1 MPTYHDPL
9 KDAAEASEALRG
21 LAHASRVFDN
31 PADTYSVL
39 GDLLSGVR
47 SLRQVLDQLGSA
59 HLVHRG
65 RAHDDDGDQAIGAA
79 EALAA
84 ADDLHHAG
92 TLLDGVEE
100 RVDAAMTHS
109 GRIAWHAP
117 AHELD
122 REAVSTDEPRRWLSV
137 VFLQGAEADEVLDL
151 IDRTGADAAI
161 AQLRNWDY
169 GDETT
174 DAALENGYVYDEPP
188 TGQLDRVITD
198 GDYTLT
204 YNPFMG
210 HVSLLRS
217 HPAAGVSDPGLDET
231 DVVPAREAISGVG
244 PLDART
250 PRSSV
255 TPASARAQQGPA
267 VVEQDWFAGPAR
279 PAGSAGRGL
288 SL

>member
-9 KDAAEASEALRG
+9 ADAADASEALRG

-39 GDLLSGVR
+39 GDLVSGVR
-47 SLRQVLDQLGSA
+47 SLRQVLDQVGSA

-65 RAHDDDGDQAIGAA
+65 RAHDDDGDHATGAS

-84 ADDLHHAG
+84 ADDLHQAG

-100 RVDAAMTHS
+100 RVNAAMTHS

-117 AHELD
+117 TQEMD
-122 REAVSTDEPRRWLSV
+122 REAVATEAPQRWLSV
-137 VFLQGAEADEVLDL
+137 VFLQGAEADEVLNL
-151 IDRTGADAAI
+151 IDRDGADAAI
-161 AQLRNWDY
+161 EHLRNWDY
-169 GDETT
+169 GEETT

-198 GDYTLT
+198 GDYSLT

-217 HPAAGVSDPGLDET
+217 HPAAMFDPDLDAT
-231 DVVPAREAISGVG
+231 DVVPASEAISGVG
-244 PLDART
+244 PLDAST
-250 PRSSV
+250 PRTAA
-255 TPASARAQQGPA
+255 TPASTRTRRVPVGAEP
-267 VVEQDWFAGPAR
+267 DWFAGPDR
-279 PAGSAGRGL
+279 SSGSTGRGL

>member
-9 KDAAEASEALRG
+9 ADAAEASEALRA

-31 PADTYSVL
+31 PADIYRVL

-47 SLRQVLDQLGSA
+47 SLRQVLDQVGSA

-65 RAHDDDGDQAIGAA
+65 HAHDDDGDQTIGAA

-109 GRIAWHAP
+109 GRVAWHAP
-117 AHELD
+117 AQELD
-122 REAVSTDEPRRWLSV
+122 RDAVSTEAPQRWLSV
-137 VFLQGAEADEVLDL
+137 VFLQGSEADEMLDL
-151 IDRTGADAAI
+151 IDRDGTDAAI
-161 AQLRNWDY
+161 EHLRNWDY

-188 TGQLDRVITD
+188 TGQLDRTVTER
-198 GDYTLT
+198 DYTLT

-217 HPAAGVSDPGLDET
+217 HPADPGLDET
-231 DVVPAREAISGVG
+231 EVVPAHEAISGVG
-244 PLDART
+244 PLAART
-250 PRSSV
+250 PRSAVPPPS
-255 TPASARAQQGPA
+255 SRAQQGSA
-267 VVEQDWFAGPAR
+267 VVERDWFAGPAR
-279 PAGSAGRGL
+279 SSGSAGRGL

>member
-9 KDAAEASEALRG
+9 KDAADASEALRG
-21 LAHASRVFDN
+21 LAHASRTFDN

-100 RVDAAMTHS
+100 RVNAAMTHS
-109 GRIAWHAP
+109 GRVAWHTP
-117 AHELD
+117 AQELD
-122 REAVSTDEPRRWLSV
+122 REAVSTDDPRRWISV
-137 VFLQGAEADEVLDL
+137 VFLQGSEADEVLDL
-151 IDRTGADAAI
+151 IDRDGADAAI
-161 AQLRNWDY
+161 EHLRGWDY

-210 HVSLLRS
+210 HVSLLRA
-217 HPAAGVSDPGLDET
+217 HPAAMSDPGLDET
-231 DVVPAREAISGVG
+231 GVVPAREAISGVG
-244 PLDART
+244 RLDSRT

-255 TPASARAQQGPA
+255 TPASARAEQGPV
-267 VVEQDWFAGPAR
+267 VVERDWFAGPAR
-279 PAGSAGRGL
+279 SAGSAGRGL

>member
-9 KDAAEASEALRG
+9 QDAAEASDALRG

-39 GDLLSGVR
+39 GDLISGVR
-47 SLRQVLDQLGSA
+47 SLRQVIDQLGSA

-65 RAHDDDGDQAIGAA
+65 RAHDDDGDQAIGASK
-79 EALAA
+79 ALAA

-100 RVDAAMTHS
+100 RVNAAMTHS

-117 AHELD
+117 AQELD
-122 REAVSTDEPRRWLSV
+122 REAVSTEEPRRWINV
-137 VFLQGAEADEVLDL
+137 VFLQGSEADEVLDL
-151 IDRTGADAAI
+151 IGRDGPDAAI
-161 AQLRNWDY
+161 TRLRGWDY

-188 TGQLDRVITD
+188 TGQLGRVVTD

-210 HVSLLRS
+210 HVNLLRA
-217 HPAAGVSDPGLDET
+217 HPAATLDATIDET
-231 DVVPAREAISGVG
+231 DVVTAREAISGVG
-244 PLDART
+244 PLDPST
-250 PRSSV
+250 PRTAV
-255 TPASARAQQGPA
+255 TPASARTRQVPVGAEP
-267 VVEQDWFAGPAR
+267 DWFAGPAR
-279 PAGSAGRGL
+279 PSGSAGRGL

>member
-9 KDAAEASEALRG
+9 QDAAEASEALRG

-31 PADTYSVL
+31 PAGTYSVL

-47 SLRQVLDQLGSA
+47 SLRQVLDQVGSA

-65 RAHDDDGDQAIGAA
+65 RAHDDDGDHAIGAS
-79 EALAA
+79 EALTA

-92 TLLDGVEE
+92 TLLDDLEE
-100 RVDAAMTHS
+100 RVNAAMTHS

-117 AHELD
+117 VQGLD
-122 REAVSTDEPRRWLSV
+122 REAVSTEAPRRWLSV
-137 VFLQGAEADEVLDL
+137 VFLQGSEADEVLDL
-151 IDRTGADAAI
+151 IDRDGPDAAI
-161 AQLRNWDY
+161 EHLRNWDY

-188 TGQLDRVITD
+188 TGQLDRVVTD

-217 HPAAGVSDPGLDET
+217 HPAAMSDPGLDET
-231 DVVPAREAISGVG
+231 DVVLAREAISGVG
-244 PLDART
+244 PLDSRT
-250 PRSSV
+250 PRSAG
-255 TPASARAQQGPA
+255 TPTSARMHQASAVAER
-267 VVEQDWFAGPAR
+267 DWFAGPAR
-279 PAGSAGRGL
+279 SSGSAGRGL

>member
-1 MPTYHDPL
+1 MPTFHDPL
-9 KDAAEASEALRG
+9 ADAGEASTALRG
-21 LAHASRVFDN
+21 LAHASRVFDD
-31 PADTYSVL
+31 PADTYAVL

-47 SLRQVLDQLGSA
+47 SLRQVLDQVGSA

-65 RAHDDDGDQAIGAA
+65 RAHDDDGDQAIGAS

-100 RVDAAMTHS
+100 RLDAAMAHS

-117 AHELD
+117 AQEID
-122 REAVSTDEPRRWLSV
+122 WEGVSVDEPRRWVSV
-137 VFLQGAEADEVLDL
+137 VFLQGSEADEVLDL
-151 IDRTGADAAI
+151 IDRDGPDAAI
-161 AQLRNWDY
+161 EHLRNWDY
-169 GDETT
+169 GEETT

-188 TGQLDRVITD
+188 TGQLDKVVMD

-210 HVSLLRS
+210 HVSLLRA
-217 HPAAGVSDPGLDET
+217 HPASRFDPAVAET

-244 PLDART
+244 PLDSPA
-250 PRSSV
+250 PRAAA
-255 TPASARAQQGPA
+255 TPASAGTRRMRVRSEP
-267 VVEQDWFAGPAR
+267 DWFAGPAR
-279 PAGSAGRGL
+279 SSESAGRGL
-288 SL
+288 SR

>member
-9 KDAAEASEALRG
+9 RDAAEASEALRG

-31 PADTYSVL
+31 PAGTYSVL

-47 SLRQVLDQLGSA
+47 SLRQVLDQVGSA
-59 HLVHRG
+59 HLVHRR
-65 RAHDDDGDQAIGAA
+65 RAHDDDGDHAIGAS

-92 TLLDGVEE
+92 TLLDNVEE
-100 RVDAAMTHS
+100 RVNAAMTHS

-117 AHELD
+117 AQELD
-122 REAVSTDEPRRWLSV
+122 REAVSTEAPRRWLSV
-137 VFLQGAEADEVLDL
+137 VFLQGSEADEVLDL
-151 IDRTGADAAI
+151 IDRDGADAAI
-161 AQLRNWDY
+161 EHLRNWDY

-188 TGQLDRVITD
+188 TGQLDRVAID

-204 YNPFMG
+204 YNPFIG
-210 HVSLLRS
+210 HVNLLRAF
-217 HPAAGVSDPGLDET
+217 PAALPDSTIEET
-231 DVVPAREAISGVG
+231 DVVLAREAISGVG
-244 PLDART
+244 PLDSNTAW
-250 PRSSV
+250 SAG
-255 TPASARAQQGPA
+255 TPASARAQQASA
-267 VVEQDWFAGPAR
+267 VAERDWFAGPAR
-279 PAGSAGRGL
+279 SSGPAGRGL

>member
-9 KDAAEASEALRG
+9 KDADEASEALRG

-31 PADTYSVL
+31 PADTYRVL

-59 HLVHRG
+59 HLAHRG
-65 RAHDDDGDQAIGAA
+65 RAHDDDGDQTIGAA

-84 ADDLHHAG
+84 ADDLHYAG

-100 RVDAAMTHS
+100 RVNAVMTHS

-117 AHELD
+117 AQELD
-122 REAVSTDEPRRWLSV
+122 REAVSTEAPRRWISV
-137 VFLQGAEADEVLDL
+137 VFLQGDEADEVLDL
-151 IDRTGADAAI
+151 IDRDGPDAAI
-161 AQLRNWDY
+161 EHLCGWDY

-188 TGQLDRVITD
+188 TGQLDRTVSD

-210 HVSLLRS
+210 HVSLLRA
-217 HPAAGVSDPGLDET
+217 HPAADPGLDET
-231 DVVPAREAISGVG
+231 EVVTAREAISGVG
-244 PLDART
+244 PLDAST

-255 TPASARAQQGPA
+255 APASARTQQGP
-267 VVEQDWFAGPAR
+267 VGVEQDWFAGPAR
-279 PAGSAGRGL
+279 SPGSAGRGL

>member
-9 KDAAEASEALRG
+9 KDAADASEALRG

-31 PADTYSVL
+31 PAETYSVL

-59 HLVHRG
+59 HHAHRG
-65 RAHDDDGDQAIGAA
+65 RAHDDDGNQAIGAF

-100 RVDAAMTHS
+100 RVNAAMTHS

-137 VFLQGAEADEVLDL
+137 VFLQGSDADEVLDL
-151 IDRTGADAAI
+151 IDRDGPDAAI
-161 AQLRNWDY
+161 EHLRNWDY

-217 HPAAGVSDPGLDET
+217 HPAATLDPGLDET
-231 DVVPAREAISGVG
+231 DVVPAREAIGGVG
-244 PLDART
+244 AVDAST
-250 PRSSV
+250 PRSVV
-255 TPASARAQQGPA
+255 TPASARTQQRPA
-267 VVEQDWFAGPAR
+267 GVERDWFAGPTR
-279 PAGSAGRGL
+279 SSGSGGRGL

>member
-9 KDAAEASEALRG
+9 ADAAEASDALRG

-31 PADTYSVL
+31 PANTYSVL

-65 RAHDDDGDQAIGAA
+65 RAHDDDGDQTIGAS
-79 EALAA
+79 EALAT

-92 TLLDGVEE
+92 TLLDEAEE
-100 RVDAAMTHS
+100 RVNAAMTHS

-117 AHELD
+117 AQEVD
-122 REAVSTDEPRRWLSV
+122 REAVFTEAPHRWISV
-137 VFLQGAEADEVLDL
+137 VFLQGSEADEVLDL
-151 IDRTGADAAI
+151 INRDGPDVAI
-161 AQLRNWDY
+161 EHLRNWDY

-174 DAALENGYVYDEPP
+174 DTALENGYVYDEPP
-188 TGQLDRVITD
+188 TGQLDRVVTD

-210 HVSLLRS
+210 HVNLLRTF
-217 HPAAGVSDPGLDET
+217 PAALPDSTIDET
-231 DVVPAREAISGVG
+231 DVVLARETISGVG
-244 PLDART
+244 PLDANS
-250 PRSSV
+250 PRSAG
-255 TPASARAQQGPA
+255 TPVSARMQQASAVA
-267 VVEQDWFAGPAR
+267 EQDWFAGPAR
-279 PAGSAGRGL
+279 SSGPAGRGL

>member
-9 KDAAEASEALRG
+9 QDAAEASDALRG

-31 PADTYSVL
+31 PAGTYSVL

-47 SLRQVLDQLGSA
+47 SLRQVLDQVGSA
-59 HLVHRG
+59 HLVHRR
-65 RAHDDDGDQAIGAA
+65 RAHDDDGDHAIGAS

-92 TLLDGVEE
+92 TLLDNVEE
-100 RVDAAMTHS
+100 RVNAAMTHS

-117 AHELD
+117 AQELD
-122 REAVSTDEPRRWLSV
+122 REAVSTEAPRRWLSV
-137 VFLQGAEADEVLDL
+137 VFLQGSEADEVLDL
-151 IDRTGADAAI
+151 IDRDGADAAI
-161 AQLRNWDY
+161 EHLRNWDY

-188 TGQLDRVITD
+188 TGQLDRVAID

-210 HVSLLRS
+210 HVNLLRAF
-217 HPAAGVSDPGLDET
+217 PAALPDSTIDET
-231 DVVPAREAISGVG
+231 DVVLAREAISGVG
-244 PLDART
+244 PLDSNT
-250 PRSSV
+250 PRSAG
-255 TPASARAQQGPA
+255 TPASARAQQASA
-267 VVEQDWFAGPAR
+267 VAERDWFAGPAR
-279 PAGSAGRGL
+279 SSGPAGRGL

>member
-9 KDAAEASEALRG
+9 QDADEASEALRG

-31 PADTYSVL
+31 PADTYRVL

-65 RAHDDDGDQAIGAA
+65 RAHDDDGDQAIGAS

-92 TLLDGVEE
+92 TLLDDVEE
-100 RVDAAMTHS
+100 RVNAAMTHS
-109 GRIAWHAP
+109 GRIAWHTP
-117 AHELD
+117 AQEVGQ
-122 REAVSTDEPRRWLSV
+122 EAVTAEAPRRWLSV

-151 IDRTGADAAI
+151 IDRDGPDAAI
-161 AQLRNWDY
+161 EHLRNWDY
-169 GDETT
+169 GEETT

-188 TGQLDRVITD
+188 TGQLDRVVTD

-217 HPAAGVSDPGLDET
+217 HPMSGPDMDET
-231 DVVPAREAISGVG
+231 DMVPAREATSGVG

-250 PRSSV
+250 PRNATTSTS
-255 TPASARAQQGPA
+255 TQAQQTSAGTD
-267 VVEQDWFAGPAR
+267 QDWFAGPAR
-279 PAGSAGRGL
+279 SFGPAGRGL

>member
-9 KDAAEASEALRG
+9 QDAAEASEALRG

-31 PADTYSVL
+31 PADTYGVL
-39 GDLLSGVR
+39 GDLLSRVR

-59 HLVHRG
+59 HLAHRD
-65 RAHDDDGDQAIGAA
+65 RAHDDDGDHAIGAA

-100 RVDAAMTHS
+100 RVNAAMTHS
-109 GRIAWHAP
+109 GRVAWHAP

-122 REAVSTDEPRRWLSV
+122 REAVSTEAPRRWISV
-137 VFLQGAEADEVLDL
+137 VFHQGAEADEVLDL
-151 IDRTGADAAI
+151 IDRDGSDAAI
-161 AQLRNWDY
+161 EYLRGWDY

-188 TGQLDRVITD
+188 TGQLDRTVTD

-204 YNPFMG
+204 YNPLMG

-217 HPAAGVSDPGLDET
+217 HPAAMSDAGLDET
-231 DVVPAREAISGVG
+231 DVVTAREAISGVG
-244 PLDART
+244 PLDAST
-250 PRSSV
+250 PRSSA
-255 TPASARAQQGPA
+255 TPASARTQERPA
-267 VVEQDWFAGPAR
+267 GVDRDWFAGPTR
-279 PAGSAGRGL
+279 SPGSTGRGL

>member
-9 KDAAEASEALRG
+9 ADAAEASEALRA

-59 HLVHRG
+59 HLAHRG
-65 RAHDDDGDQAIGAA
+65 RAHDDDGDHAIGAA

-100 RVDAAMTHS
+100 RVNTAMTHS

-117 AHELD
+117 AQELD
-122 REAVSTDEPRRWLSV
+122 REAVSTEAPRRWISV
-137 VFLQGAEADEVLDL
+137 VFLQGSEADEVLDL
-151 IDRTGADAAI
+151 IDRDGPDAAI
-161 AQLRNWDY
+161 EHLRNWDY
-169 GDETT
+169 GEETT

-188 TGQLDRVITD
+188 TGQLDRTVID

-210 HVSLLRS
+210 HVNLLRS
-217 HPAAGVSDPGLDET
+217 HPAAMSDPDLDET
-231 DVVPAREAISGVG
+231 DVVLAREAISGVG
-244 PLDART
+244 PLDAST
-250 PRSSV
+250 PRTAV
-255 TPASARAQQGPA
+255 TPASARRQQGSA
-267 VVEQDWFAGPAR
+267 VVERDWFAGPAR
-279 PAGSAGRGL
+279 SYGSAGRGM

>member
-9 KDAAEASEALRG
+9 QDSAEASEALRG
-21 LAHASRVFDN
+21 LAHASRVFDH
-31 PADTYSVL
+31 PADTYRVL
-39 GDLLSGVR
+39 GDLLSGIR
-47 SLRQVLDQLGSA
+47 SLRQALDQVSSA

-65 RAHDDDGDQAIGAA
+65 RAHDDDGDHAIGAS

-84 ADDLHHAG
+84 DDDLHQAG

-100 RVDAAMTHS
+100 RVNAAMTHS
-109 GRIAWHAP
+109 GRIAWHTP
-117 AHELD
+117 TQELD
-122 REAVSTDEPRRWLSV
+122 QEAVTTRAPRRWLSV

-151 IDRTGADAAI
+151 INRDGPDAAI
-161 AQLRNWDY
+161 EHLRNWDY
-169 GDETT
+169 GEETT

-188 TGQLDRVITD
+188 TGQLDRTVTD

-217 HPAAGVSDPGLDET
+217 HPAAASDPAIDEIG
-231 DVVPAREAISGVG
+231 VVPAREAISGVG
-244 PLDART
+244 PLDSHT
-250 PRSSV
+250 PRS
-255 TPASARAQQGPA
+255 ARTGQVPVGAEP
-267 VVEQDWFAGPAR
+267 DWFAGPAR
-279 PAGSAGRGL
+279 SSGSTGWGL

>member
-1 MPTYHDPL
+1 MPTFHNPL
-9 KDAAEASEALRG
+9 ADAAEASDALRG

-65 RAHDDDGDQAIGAA
+65 RAHDDDGDQAIGAS

-92 TLLDGVEE
+92 TLLDSVEE
-100 RVDAAMTHS
+100 RVNAAMTHS

-117 AHELD
+117 AQELD
-122 REAVSTDEPRRWLSV
+122 REAVSTEAPRRWLSV
-137 VFLQGAEADEVLDL
+137 VFLQGSEADEVLDL
-151 IDRTGADAAI
+151 INRDGPDAAI
-161 AQLRNWDY
+161 THLRNWDY
-169 GDETT
+169 GEETT
-174 DAALENGYVYDEPP
+174 DAALENGYVYEEPP
-188 TGQLDRVITD
+188 TGQLDRVATD

-210 HVSLLRS
+210 HVNLLRA
-217 HPAAGVSDPGLDET
+217 HPAATPDPTIDGT
-231 DVVPAREAISGVG
+231 DVVTSREATSGVG
-244 PLDART
+244 PLDPST
-250 PRSSV
+250 PQTEV
-255 TPASARAQQGPA
+255 TPASARTQHGSVGAEP
-267 VVEQDWFAGPAR
+267 DWFAEPTR
-279 PAGSAGRGL
+279 SSESTGRGL

>member
-9 KDAAEASEALRG
+9 QDAAEASEALRG
-21 LAHASRVFDN
+21 VAHASRVFDN

-59 HLVHRG
+59 HLAHRG
-65 RAHDDDGDQAIGAA
+65 RAHDDDGDHAIGAA

-100 RVDAAMTHS
+100 RVNAAMTHS
-109 GRIAWHAP
+109 GRIAWHNP
-117 AHELD
+117 AHEVD
-122 REAVSTDEPRRWLSV
+122 REAVSTKAPRRWISV
-137 VFLQGAEADEVLDL
+137 VFLQGSETDEVLDL
-151 IDRTGADAAI
+151 IDRDGADAAI
-161 AQLRNWDY
+161 EHLRNWDY
-169 GDETT
+169 GEEIT

-210 HVSLLRS
+210 HVNLLRA
-217 HPAAGVSDPGLDET
+217 HPAAMSDPGLDET

-244 PLDART
+244 PLDVST
-250 PRSSV
+250 PRSSA
-255 TPASARAQQGPA
+255 TPASARAQHGSA
-267 VVEQDWFAGPAR
+267 VVDRDWFAGSAR
-279 PAGSAGRGL
+279 SSGSAGRGL

>member
-1 MPTYHDPL
+1 
-9 KDAAEASEALRG
+9 
-21 LAHASRVFDN
+21 
-31 PADTYSVL
+31 
-39 GDLLSGVR
+39 
-47 SLRQVLDQLGSA
+47 GSA

-65 RAHDDDGDQAIGAA
+65 RAHDDEGDQAAGAS

-100 RVDAAMTHS
+100 RVNAAMTHT
-109 GRIAWHAP
+109 GRIAWYAP
-117 AHELD
+117 AQEID
-122 REAVSTDEPRRWLSV
+122 REAVSTEAPRRWLSV

-151 IDRTGADAAI
+151 IDRDGPDAAI
-161 AQLRNWDY
+161 EHLRNWDY
-169 GDETT
+169 GEETT

-188 TGQLDRVITD
+188 TGQLDRMATD

-210 HVSLLRS
+210 HVGLLRA
-217 HPAAGVSDPGLDET
+217 HPAAMSDSTIDEM
-231 DVVPAREAISGVG
+231 DVVLAREAISGVG
-244 PLDART
+244 PLDANT
-250 PRSSV
+250 PRAEV
-255 TPASARAQQGPA
+255 TPVSARAQQASA

-279 PAGSAGRGL
+279 SSGSPGRGL

>member
-65 RAHDDDGDQAIGAA
+65 RAHDDDGDHAIGAA

-100 RVDAAMTHS
+100 RVNAAMTHS
-109 GRIAWHAP
+109 GRVAWHPP
-117 AHELD
+117 AQELD
-122 REAVSTDEPRRWLSV
+122 REAVSTKAPRRWISV
-137 VFLQGAEADEVLDL
+137 VFLQGSETDEVLDL
-151 IDRTGADAAI
+151 IDRDGADAAI
-161 AQLRNWDY
+161 EHLRNWDY
-169 GDETT
+169 GEEIT

-210 HVSLLRS
+210 HVNLLRA
-217 HPAAGVSDPGLDET
+217 HPAAMSDPGLDET

-244 PLDART
+244 PLDVST
-250 PRSSV
+250 PRSSA
-255 TPASARAQQGPA
+255 TPASARAQHGSA
-267 VVEQDWFAGPAR
+267 VVDRDWFAGSAR
-279 PAGSAGRGL
+279 SSGSAGRGL

>member
-9 KDAAEASEALRG
+9 QDADEASEALRG
-21 LAHASRVFDN
+21 LAHASRVFDD
-31 PADTYSVL
+31 PADTYAVL

-47 SLRQVLDQLGSA
+47 SLRQVLDQVGSA

-65 RAHDDDGDQAIGAA
+65 RAHDDDGDHTIGTSD
-79 EALAA
+79 ALAA
-84 ADDLHHAG
+84 ADELHHAG

-100 RVDAAMTHS
+100 GVNAAMTHS

-117 AHELD
+117 AQELD
-122 REAVSTDEPRRWLSV
+122 REARFAEAPRRWLSV
-137 VFLQGAEADEVLDL
+137 VFLQGDEAGEVLDL
-151 IDRTGADAAI
+151 IDRDGPDAAI
-161 AQLRNWDY
+161 EHLRNWDY

-188 TGQLDRVITD
+188 TGQLDRAVTD

-210 HVSLLRS
+210 HVNLLRS
-217 HPAAGVSDPGLDET
+217 HPAAISDPDLDET
-231 DVVPAREAISGVG
+231 DVVPARKAISGVG
-244 PLDART
+244 PLDSRT
-250 PRSSV
+250 PRTAG
-255 TPASARAQQGPA
+255 TPASARTQQASA
-267 VVEQDWFAGPAR
+267 VMDRDWFAGPAR
-279 PAGSAGRGL
+279 PPGSTGRGL

>member
-1 MPTYHDPL
+1 MPAYHDPL
-9 KDAAEASEALRG
+9 ADAAEASEALRG

-31 PADTYSVL
+31 PADTYGVL

-65 RAHDDDGDQAIGAA
+65 RAYDDDGDHAIGAA

-100 RVDAAMTHS
+100 RVNAAMTHS
-109 GRIAWHAP
+109 GRVAWHAP
-117 AHELD
+117 AHELGRD
-122 REAVSTDEPRRWLSV
+122 AVSTGEPRRWISV
-137 VFLQGAEADEVLDL
+137 VFLQGTETEEVLDL
-151 IDRTGADAAI
+151 IDRDGPDAAI
-161 AQLRNWDY
+161 DHLRNWDY

-217 HPAAGVSDPGLDET
+217 HPTAMADPALAET

-244 PLDART
+244 PLDASTR
-250 PRSSV
+250 RSSV
-255 TPASARAQQGPA
+255 TPASARTQQRPTG
-267 VVEQDWFAGPAR
+267 VEQDWFAGPAR
-279 PAGSAGRGL
+279 SSGSTGRGL

>member
-1 MPTYHDPL
+1 MPTYYDSL
-9 KDAAEASEALRG
+9 KDAADASEALRG
-21 LAHASRVFDN
+21 LAHASRMFDN
-31 PADTYSVL
+31 PADTYRVL

-59 HLVHRG
+59 HLAHRG
-65 RAHDDDGDQAIGAA
+65 RAHDDDGDHAIGAA
-79 EALAA
+79 EALAT

-100 RVDAAMTHS
+100 RVNAAMTHS

-117 AHELD
+117 AHEVD
-122 REAVSTDEPRRWLSV
+122 REAVSTDEPRRWISV
-137 VFLQGAEADEVLDL
+137 VFLQGSEADEVLDR
-151 IDRTGADAAI
+151 IARDGPDAAI
-161 AQLRNWDY
+161 AHLRGWDY

-188 TGQLDRVITD
+188 TGHLDRVVTD

-217 HPAAGVSDPGLDET
+217 HPAAMSDPGLAET
-231 DVVPAREAISGVG
+231 DAVPAREAISGVG
-244 PLDART
+244 PLDASTR
-250 PRSSV
+250 RSAV
-255 TPASARAQQGPA
+255 TPASARTQHGPA
-267 VVEQDWFAGPAR
+267 GVERDWFAGPAR
-279 PAGSAGRGL
+279 SWGSAGRGL

>member
-1 MPTYHDPL
+1 MPTYYDSL
-9 KDAAEASEALRG
+9 QDAAEASEALRG

-65 RAHDDDGDQAIGAA
+65 RAHDDDGDHAIGAA

-100 RVDAAMTHS
+100 RGNAAMTHS

-117 AHELD
+117 TQELD
-122 REAVSTDEPRRWLSV
+122 REAVSPDEPRRWISV

-151 IDRTGADAAI
+151 IDRDGPDAAI
-161 AQLRNWDY
+161 EHLRNWDC
-169 GDETT
+169 GEETT

-210 HVSLLRS
+210 HVSLLRA
-217 HPAAGVSDPGLDET
+217 HPAAMSDPDLDET
-231 DVVPAREAISGVG
+231 DVVLAREAISGVG
-244 PLDART
+244 PLDAST
-250 PRSSV
+250 PRTAV
-255 TPASARAQQGPA
+255 TPASAQTQQASAGLDR
-267 VVEQDWFAGPAR
+267 DWFAGPAR
-279 PAGSAGRGL
+279 SSGSIGRGL

>member
-1 MPTYHDPL
+1 MPTFHDPL
-9 KDAAEASEALRG
+9 ADAAEASEALRG

-31 PADTYSVL
+31 PADTYGAL

-47 SLRQVLDQLGSA
+47 SLRQVLDQVGSA

-65 RAHDDDGDQAIGAA
+65 RAHDDEGDQATGAS

-100 RVDAAMTHS
+100 RVNAAMTHS
-109 GRIAWHAP
+109 GRIAWYAP
-117 AHELD
+117 AQEID
-122 REAVSTDEPRRWLSV
+122 REAVSTEAPRRWLSV

-151 IDRTGADAAI
+151 IDRDGPDAAI
-161 AQLRNWDY
+161 EHLRNWDY
-169 GDETT
+169 GEETT

-188 TGQLDRVITD
+188 TGQLDGMATD
-198 GDYTLT
+198 GDYTLA

-210 HVSLLRS
+210 HVGLLRA
-217 HPAAGVSDPGLDET
+217 HPAAMSDSTIDEM
-231 DVVPAREAISGVG
+231 DVVLAREAIIGVG
-244 PLDART
+244 PLDANT
-250 PRSSV
+250 PRAEV
-255 TPASARAQQGPA
+255 TPVSARAQQASA

-279 PAGSAGRGL
+279 SSGSPGRGL

>member
-9 KDAAEASEALRG
+9 QDAAEASEALRG

-31 PADTYSVL
+31 PADTYRVF

-65 RAHDDDGDQAIGAA
+65 RAHDDDGHQAIGAA

-100 RVDAAMTHS
+100 RVNAAMTHS

-117 AHELD
+117 AQELD
-122 REAVSTDEPRRWLSV
+122 RGAVSADAPGRWLSV
-137 VFLQGAEADEVLDL
+137 VFLQGSEADEVLDL
-151 IDRTGADAAI
+151 IDRDGPDAAI
-161 AQLRNWDY
+161 EHLRNWDY

-198 GDYTLT
+198 GDYALT

-217 HPAAGVSDPGLDET
+217 HPAAMADPALAET

-244 PLDART
+244 PLDAST

-255 TPASARAQQGPA
+255 TPASARDQAGPA
-267 VVEQDWFAGPAR
+267 VVERDWFAGPVR
-279 PAGSAGRGL
+279 SSGSAGRGL
-288 SL
+288 AL

>member
-9 KDAAEASEALRG
+9 KDAADASEALRG

-31 PADTYSVL
+31 PAETYSVL

-59 HLVHRG
+59 HLAHRG
-65 RAHDDDGDQAIGAA
+65 RAHDDDGNQAIGAF

-100 RVDAAMTHS
+100 RVNAAMTHS

-137 VFLQGAEADEVLDL
+137 VFLQGSEADEVLDL
-151 IDRTGADAAI
+151 IDRDGPDAAI
-161 AQLRNWDY
+161 EHLRNWDY

-204 YNPFMG
+204 YNPVMG
-210 HVSLLRS
+210 HVSLLRA
-217 HPAAGVSDPGLDET
+217 HAAAMSEPGLDET
-231 DVVPAREAISGVG
+231 GVVPVRAAISGVG
-244 PLDART
+244 PLDASTR
-250 PRSSV
+250 RSSV
-255 TPASARAQQGPA
+255 TPASTRTQQVPA
-267 VVEQDWFAGPAR
+267 GVERDWFAGPAR
-279 PAGSAGRGL
+279 SSGSAGRGL

>member
-9 KDAAEASEALRG
+9 RDAAEASEALRG

-31 PADTYSVL
+31 PAGTYSVL

-47 SLRQVLDQLGSA
+47 SLRQVLDQVGSA
-59 HLVHRG
+59 HLVHRR
-65 RAHDDDGDQAIGAA
+65 RAHDDDGDHAIGAS

-92 TLLDGVEE
+92 TLLDNVEE
-100 RVDAAMTHS
+100 RVNAAMTHS

-117 AHELD
+117 AQELD
-122 REAVSTDEPRRWLSV
+122 RETVSTEAPRRWLSV
-137 VFLQGAEADEVLDL
+137 VFLQGSEADEVLDL
-151 IDRTGADAAI
+151 IDRDGADAAI
-161 AQLRNWDY
+161 EHLRNWDY

-188 TGQLDRVITD
+188 TGQLDRVAID

-204 YNPFMG
+204 YNPFIG
-210 HVSLLRS
+210 HVNLLRAF
-217 HPAAGVSDPGLDET
+217 PAALPDSTIEET
-231 DVVPAREAISGVG
+231 DVVLAREAISGVG
-244 PLDART
+244 PLDSNTAW
-250 PRSSV
+250 SAG
-255 TPASARAQQGPA
+255 TPASARAQQASA
-267 VVEQDWFAGPAR
+267 VAERDWFAGPAR
-279 PAGSAGRGL
+279 SSGPAGRGL

>member
-9 KDAAEASEALRG
+9 QDAAEASDALRG

-59 HLVHRG
+59 HLVQRG
-65 RAHDDDGDQAIGAA
+65 RAHDDDGDQAIGAS

-100 RVDAAMTHS
+100 RVNAAMTHS

-117 AHELD
+117 AQEVD
-122 REAVSTDEPRRWLSV
+122 RETVSTEAPRRWLSV
-137 VFLQGAEADEVLDL
+137 IFLQGSEADEVLDL
-151 IDRTGADAAI
+151 INRAGPDAAI
-161 AQLRNWDY
+161 EHLSGWDY

-188 TGQLDRVITD
+188 TGQLDRIATG

-217 HPAAGVSDPGLDET
+217 HPAATPDPGLDET

-244 PLDART
+244 PLDVTAPRT
-250 PRSSV
+250 AA
-255 TPASARAQQGPA
+255 TPASARTRQVPVGAEP
-267 VVEQDWFAGPAR
+267 DWFAGPAR
-279 PAGSAGRGL
+279 SSGSAGRGL